1 MADIE
6 KWRNSQIAGLI
17 KNDWTMIKSTDEH
30 PELAHKNRAIVY
42 YKNREGVLSS
52 ATLDSLDWND
62 AKNIEMCVRVRQ
74 ADRLKEVFV
83 YNSKNRV
90 DVVSVI
96 CHVPPQVP
104 EKDQIKF
111 LDGFRIFC
119 ENKFGFNNSLAMVEH
134 YHEHRPHG
142 QFYFMPVVF
151 DKKKQR
157 EKLSAKDVCTYK
169 LYKTFHMEL
178 QKYMDNLMGYHVEIE
193 LDADNPRKNEKSKTI
208 NTLKDKTNKEEIKRL
223 QNVIG
228 SLESERNFFRKGWSK
243 SETVLRALERN
254 HLLAKAKDLVEP
266 QDEVSEAVLN
276 SRYETY
282 HEQRVEAGRKRAQKA
297 RQRV

>member
-30 PELAHKNRAIVY
+30 PELANKNLALVY
-42 YKNREGVLSS
+42 VTKQDG
-52 ATLDSLDWND
+52 TLAVGKVKWDD
-62 AKNIEMCVRVRQ
+62 AESIKRHVCKRQ
-74 ADRLKEVFV
+74 DDRLKEVFV
-83 YNSKNRV
+83 YNNKNRV

-104 EKDQIKF
+104 EEDWRKF
-111 LDGFRIFC
+111 FDGVRFFC
-119 ENKFGFNNSLAMVEH
+119 QRKFGFKNSLAMVEH

-142 QFYFMPVVF
+142 QFYFIPVVF
-151 DKKKQR
+151 DKEKQR

-178 QKYMDNLMGYHVEIE
+178 QKYMDKHMGYHVEIE

-228 SLESERNFFRKGWSK
+228 SLESERNYFRKGWSK

-276 SRYETY
+276 SRYEMY
-282 HEQRVEAGRKRAQKA
+282 HEQRVEAGRKRAEKA